1 MSEKLIFR
9 RIKIMLLKN
18 TRKIINKGIGF
29 VMKALPVIVPAL
41 LVISTNSTASPINGQ
56 PTPPASI
63 KKYRKF

>member
-1 MSEKLIFR
+1 
-9 RIKIMLLKN
+9 MLLKN

-29 VMKALPVIVPAL
+29 AMKALPVIVPAL
-41 LVISTNSTASPINGQ
+41 LIIHANSTASVINGQ

>member
-1 MSEKLIFR
+1 
-9 RIKIMLLKN
+9 MLLKN

-29 VMKALPVIVPAL
+29 AMKALPVIVPAL